1 MLDSRV
7 DDPTPTPN
15 KQVFVV
21 WQHTEALG
29 FYRWPSIFVFVV
41 VWFVV
46 FLVCAGLEAKNCFC
60 GFSLNEFFN
69 RLSQMWSI
77 LFGPVLYVVIFAVF
91 LETNIYKV
99 ITIIRSVTYL
109 LGWNEWA
116 MVVYPIPIWFV
127 QLIRFIVVAIDFWFY
142 FLKF

>member
-1 MLDSRV
+1 MIQLPPQTDKYLLCDSTQKFRLFIV
-7 DDPTPTPN
+7 GP
-15 KQVFVV
+15 
-21 WQHTEALG
+21 
-29 FYRWPSIFVFVV
+29 R
-41 VWFVV
+41 
-46 FLVCAGLEAKNCFC
+46 FLFLLLCGLLFFFVCAGLEAKNCFC
-60 GFSLNEFFN
+60 GFSQNEFFN